1 MLVTT
6 LKEKGEKREKKERNR
21 KGRKKDLIEEVR
33 LR

>member
-6 LKEKGEKREKKERNR
+6 LKEKGEKREKERNR